1 MTRFVLTGASSG
13 IGAALA
19 AELLEPGGSA
29 LLIAR
34 SETKL
39 EGIADRLTVSGASVE
54 TRALDVTDAHE
65 MDRALTAFDAHAPVD
80 LVIANAGVSCGAG
93 EDGCPESVDDARR
106 VIAVNVLG
114 ALNTISPILPA
125 MRARRA
131 GHLVL
136 VSSLAALRPLPS
148 MPAYG
153 ASKAALRAYGTAL
166 RGAERRHGITVT
178 LVCPGFVTTPMSQR
192 HLGVRPFEV
201 PVDVAARRIARGV
214 RRRQALVT
222 FPWPL
227 ALLTWLGARLPPH
240 LSDRMIAPFAAEIL
254 PQDR

>member
-19 AELLEPGGSA
+19 EELSEPGGSA

-34 SETKL
+34 SETRL
-39 EGIADRLTVSGASVE
+39 EGIAGRLAQSGALVE
-54 TRALDVTDAHE
+54 TRALDVTDAYE
-65 MDRALTAFDAHAPVD
+65 MDRALTAFDADAPVD
-80 LVIANAGVSCGAG
+80 LVIANAGISCGARA
-93 EDGCPESVDDARR
+93 DGSSESIDDARQ
-106 VIAVNVLG
+106 VIDVNLFG
-114 ALNTISPILPA
+114 ALNTISPLLPA
-125 MRARRA
+125 MRARRV
-131 GHLVL
+131 GHIVL
-136 VSSLAALRPLPS
+136 LSSLAALRPLPS

-166 RGAERRHGITVT
+166 RGAERRHGICVT
-178 LVCPGFVTTPMSQR
+178 IVCPGFVTTPMSRR
-192 HLGVRPFEV
+192 HLGARPFEV
-201 PVDVAARRIARGV
+201 PVGVAARRIARGL

-240 LSDRMIAPFAAEIL
+240 LADRMIAPFTAEIL
-254 PQDR
+254 PEDR